1 MPRRLEGQR
10 LVEPAGDLALMV
22 AVASGARNL
31 PLPPGLVAIGEV
43 GLAGEIRRVTGIQRR
58 LAEAERMGFTRAL
71 VPPEPGPVPAGIRAV
86 EVGDVAAALD
96 AARRPAPV
104 VSLR

>member
-1 MPRRLEGQR
+1 
-10 LVEPAGDLALMV
+10 
-22 AVASGARNL
+22 
-31 PLPPGLVAIGEV
+31 
-43 GLAGEIRRVTGIQRR
+43 
-58 LAEAERMGFTRAL
+58 MGFTRAL